1 MTDALECSQVQEIQD
16 STSPVLTIPADVV
29 AECHAHCFC
38 DDVGR
43 CVLNGYQGMEQV
55 ATAHDT
61 CDSNLPTPSVASVF
75 DFVDECGNTGSFT
88 RTWTVTD
95 KCGNTAT
102 GNQMVTIQDT
112 TNPTFVTAAC
122 QADTTDT
129 SSCTEQFPTGSA
141 DTCGP
146 VNVDLECC
154 FSVDQAL
161 GGGLSHKLK
170 WTATD
175 GCENNISVTTTTIPL
190 KNLVTK

>member
-1 MTDALECSQVQEIQD
+1 MD
-16 STSPVLTIPADVV
+16 
-29 AECHAHCFC
+29 
-38 DDVGR
+38 
-43 CVLNGYQGMEQV
+43 QV

-61 CDSNLPTPSVASVF
+61 CDSNLSTPSVVSVF
-75 DFVDECGNTGSFT
+75 DFVNECGNTGSFT

-122 QADTTDT
+122 QADTTD
-129 SSCTEQFPTGSA
+129 SISCTEQFPTGSASDCSVA

-154 FSVDQAL
+154 FLADQARS
-161 GGGLSHKLK
+161 GLSHELE
-170 WTATD
+170 WTATG
-175 GCENNISVTTTTIPL
+175 GCGNNASVTTTTTVEESCV
-190 KNLVTK
+190 KMN